1 MHLSDL
7 LWSLLVIFFMIMY
20 FMLLFSIVG
29 DLFRSDKSGAAK
41 TIWVIALLFFPLI
54 SILVYT
60 FTNGSD
66 MTKRAVE
73 SQTQMRQQQEAYVR
87 SVVGDSAGGDAADQ
101 IKRDADL
108 LASGAI
114 SQAEFDALKAKAL
127 S

>member
-73 SQTQMRQQQEAYVR
+73 SQTQMRQQQQAYVR

>member
-20 FMLLFSIVG
+20 FMLLFSIVS

-101 IKRDADL
+101 IKRGADL